1 LEVEYHFSVFRS
13 KDNIFLEFEKVIINP
28 NKRISNKYDNFYII
42 DDEQEIWDQLL
53 NTLSKIVNYDRMMVY
68 KFMMDGS
75 GKVIAEKRD
84 ENIESYLGFI
94 ILNLIFRNR
103 QENFIL
109 KKEKE
114 FSAMFI
120 RKLFLSSANP

>member
-1 LEVEYHFSVFRS
+1 
-13 KDNIFLEFEKVIINP
+13 
-28 NKRISNKYDNFYII
+28 
-42 DDEQEIWDQLL
+42 
-53 NTLSKIVNYDRMMVY
+53 MMVY

-94 ILNLIFRNR
+94 ILNPIFRNR

-120 RKLFLSSANP
+120 RKLFLSSAKSVKQ